1 MSVESE
7 ITRIENNVTNSLS
20 AVADAGVEVA
30 SDATSDDLP
39 ALISEIGATVVRV
52 SEQSFTDT
60 EKTQARTNIGAA
72 STSDLESYLPLA
84 GGTMNGILYTEASTP
99 FFIGR
104 NGKVGMRAATTDK
117 VNVGQINIS
126 NAWYDNGNQYGSQI
140 SAYNGAEDAYNE
152 LRVSHNGLEYNC
164 QDGNTYKVLHEGNC
178 TTNVGITTAGTGA
191 AYTATVPGIT
201 SLSAGA
207 HFIMIPHTASTQIVP
222 TLDVNGL
229 GAKNIRRPISGST
242 ATTVA
247 TGSAT
252 NWLASGKPILMTYNG
267 SYWIPDM
274 YKPNAN
280 DIYGTVPIASGG
292 TGSTTADGART
303 NLGINTE
310 SWTFTLEDGS
320 TVTKAVCII

>member
-7 ITRIENNVTNSLS
+7 ITRIENNVNESLA

-52 SEQSFTDT
+52 SSQSFTDA

-72 STSDLESYLPLA
+72 SSSH
-84 GGTMNGILYTEASTP
+84 GHN
-99 FFIGR
+99 
-104 NGKVGMRAATTDK
+104 AATTSAAGFMSADDK
-117 VNVGQINIS
+117 K
-126 NAWYDNGNQYGSQI
+126 
-140 SAYNGAEDAYNE
+140 
-152 LRVSHNGLEYNC
+152 
-164 QDGNTYKVLHEGNC
+164 KVD
-178 TTNVGITTAGTGA
+178 TVNVGITTAGTGA

-201 SLSAGA
+201 ALSAGV

-222 TLDVNGL
+222 TLNVNGL
-229 GAKNIRRPISGST
+229 GAKNVRRPISGST

-267 SYWIPDM
+267 TYWIPDM

-280 DIYGTVPIASGG
+280 DIYGTVPLASGG
-292 TGSTTADGART
+292 TGATTAEAART
-303 NLGINTE
+303 NLGISTE
-310 SWTFTLEDGS
+310 NWTFTLEDGS
-320 TVTKAVCII
+320 TTTKAVYVG